1 MRRSNL
7 EASHQ
12 GRRTRR
18 ALAACTW
25 AIALAPIVGCGGA
38 SSTHAGQGSSR
49 QDADGGDMLFGNA
62 PVVDSGSHPVVHH
75 DASIADAQASS
86 CGESTIAASPRKV
99 NVLLVI
105 DKSGS
110 MTDTPAGF
118 ATNKWDAIKSALGTA
133 LGDVQREIGF
143 GLVLYP
149 FAKAGNSPVTMGCSN
164 NCCETPDAPS
174 VGVAIGTSS
183 MPAILDALADT
194 APSGGTPTAAAL
206 KVALDYYQ
214 SGAGKAL
221 EGDRFVLLATDGG
234 PDCNTDLSC
243 DADHCTTNL
252 DGDCPT
258 AAGNCCDPM
267 FGGSE
272 AKGRCL
278 DDGGTRVQI
287 DALAAAGVKTLVV
300 GIPGSEAYA
309 ASLETF
315 ATAGKAPNPAAPP
328 SYFAVS
334 AAGGVAGLSSV
345 LGSVTKGL
353 VTSCRMQLMS
363 NPPDP
368 QKLNVSVDG
377 TLVPQADADG
387 WVLDTTASPPTV
399 VLNGAVCSEVESK
412 GANTV
417 SVVYGCPTVHLH

>member
-1 MRRSNL
+1 MRRSILKRLNWD
-7 EASHQ
+7 
-12 GRRTRR
+12 RRTRR

-25 AIALAPIVGCGGA
+25 AIALAPHVGCGSA
-38 SSTHAGQGSSR
+38 AHRGQTGL
-49 QDADGGDMLFGNA
+49 QKDTDGGDSIFGNA
-62 PVVDSGSHPVVHH
+62 PTVDGGPRATHH
-75 DASIADAQASS
+75 DASTSSGDAQAPS
-86 CGESTIAASPRKV
+86 CGESTIAAGPRKV

-110 MTDTPAGF
+110 MTDKPDGF
-118 ATNKWDAIKSALGTA
+118 ASNKWDAMKSALGTA
-133 LGDVQREIGF
+133 LGDVKQDIAF

-149 FAKAGNSPVTMGCSN
+149 YAKAGASPVTMDCSG
-164 NCCETPDAPS
+164 NCCDTPGAPS
-174 VGVAIGTSS
+174 VEVAIGTSS
-183 MPAILDALADT
+183 VPAILDALANT
-194 APSGGTPTAAAL
+194 GPAGGTPTAAAL

-234 PDCNTDLSC
+234 PDCNADLSC
-243 DADHCTTNL
+243 EADRCTTNL
-252 DGDCPT
+252 DGDCPA
-258 AAGNCCDPM
+258 AAGNCCDPK

-272 AKGRCL
+272 AKSRCL
-278 DDGGTRVQI
+278 DDGGTRAQI
-287 DALAAAGVKTLVV
+287 DALATAGVKTLVV
-300 GIPGSEAYA
+300 GIPGSEVYGS
-309 ASLETF
+309 SLETF
-315 ATAGKAPNPAAPP
+315 AAAGKAPNPAAPP

-334 AAGGVAGLSSV
+334 AAGGVAGLSTV

-377 TLVPQADADG
+377 TIVPQADNDG
-387 WVLDTTASPPTV
+387 WVLDTSASPPTV
-399 VLNGAVCSEVESK
+399 VLNGTVCSEVESK

-417 SVVYGCPTVHLH
+417 RVVYGCPTQHIR